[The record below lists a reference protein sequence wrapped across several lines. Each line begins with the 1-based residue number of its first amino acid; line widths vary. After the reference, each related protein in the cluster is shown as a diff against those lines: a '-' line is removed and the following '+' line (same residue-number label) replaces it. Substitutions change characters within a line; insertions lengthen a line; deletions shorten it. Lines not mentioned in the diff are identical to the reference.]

1 MRKLAVMVLAMT
13 FLGVAPGQSLEK
25 IRTGGALLKNCEQ
38 FDVVARSR
46 DALESALACWA
57 YLQGATD
64 TLWMLSNGGL
74 LPKLCLPPQ
83 GLRNDDVRRLYL
95 GWARDNPDKLDLAPS
110 SAVPSPSWPP
120 FPAPDSGPRAAQI

>member
-46 DALESALACWA
+46 DALESALACLA

-83 GLRNDDVRRLYL
+83 GLRNDEVRRLYL
-95 GWARDNPDKLDLAPS
+95 GWARDNPDNLDLAPS
-110 SAVPSPSWPP
+110 SAVAFALLAA
-120 FPAPDSGPRAAQI
+120 FPCTRLRP

>member
-46 DALESALACWA
+46 DALESAWA
-57 YLQGATD
+57 
-64 TLWMLSNGGL
+64 L
-74 LPKLCLPPQ
+74 L
-83 GLRNDDVRRLYL
+83 RLH
-95 GWARDNPDKLDLAPS
+95 WAHPDFLE
-110 SAVPSPSWPP
+110 
-120 FPAPDSGPRAAQI
+120 GPRAFAEKREPRWNPDPNARSEDGE